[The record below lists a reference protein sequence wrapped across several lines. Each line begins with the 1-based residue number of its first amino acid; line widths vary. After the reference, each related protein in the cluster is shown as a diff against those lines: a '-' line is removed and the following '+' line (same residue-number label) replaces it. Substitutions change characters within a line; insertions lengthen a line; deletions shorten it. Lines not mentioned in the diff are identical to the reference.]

1 MAHVAPRPLAE
12 VPFLRPV
19 LENAQRHLGF
29 VPNSLLTMAHLPHA
43 ALAFGLLLSSVRG
56 GDLREVW
63 RSIAEGI
70 PPPED
75 ASGLME
81 PALLQ
86 LAAFAVSVGAGC
98 RYCQAH
104 TSHTLEKMTNLP
116 PEKIADLLRYDD
128 SPHYSS
134 RERAVVA
141 LALAAA
147 EVPNAAQARHFTA
160 LREHFSDRQIVQ
172 LVGILAVFGFLN
184 RWNDTMATTLE
195 EAPRDFATDALRV
208 LDWSVGKHAAQP

>member
-1 MAHVAPRPLAE
+1 MAHVPPRSVDE
-12 VPFLRPV
+12 VPFLGPV
-19 LENAQRHLGF
+19 LETSRRHLGF

-43 ALAFGLLLSSVRG
+43 ALAFGLLMTSIRG
-56 GDLREVW
+56 GDLRAAWAQVEAGV
-63 RSIAEGI
+63 
-70 PPPED
+70 PPPD
-75 ASGLME
+75 DPSLNVE

-86 LAAFAVSVGAGC
+86 LGAFAVSVGAGC

-104 TSHTLEKMTNLP
+104 TSHTLEAVMGIPDAKV
-116 PEKIADLLRYDD
+116 ADLLRFEE
-128 SPHYSS
+128 SPHYSP

-147 EVPNAAQARHFTA
+147 QVPNAAGPGHFAA

-172 LVGILAVFGFLN
+172 IVAILGLFGFLN

-195 EAPRDFATDALRV
+195 AAPRDFAAAALGS
-208 LDWSVGKHAAQP
+208 LAWQVGKHG

>member
-1 MAHVAPRPLAE
+1 MAHVDPRPAAE
-12 VPFLRPV
+12 VAFLAPV
-19 LENAQRHLGF
+19 LEATRKHLGF

-43 ALAFGLLLSSVRG
+43 ALAFGLLLTSVRG
-56 GDLREVW
+56 GDLRTAW
-63 RSIAEGI
+63 QAIAEGV

-75 ASGLME
+75 PDLLME

-104 TSHTLEKMTNLP
+104 TSHTLEKMMALP
-116 PEKIADLLRYDD
+116 AEKIADLLQYEN
-128 SPHYSS
+128 SPHFSPC
-134 RERAVVA
+134 ERAVLA

-147 EVPNAAQARHFTA
+147 EVPNAAQPEHFAA
-160 LREHFSDRQIVQ
+160 LRNFFSDRQIVQ
-172 LVGILAVFGFLN
+172 LVAILAVFGFLN

-195 EAPRDFATDALRV
+195 AAPAEFATQALHS
-208 LDWSVGKHAAQP
+208 LDWAAGKHLG